1 MDHILWPFQT
11 KPEWL
16 FWVILA
22 IFNNLDMIAWLVV
35 QYITDEILLSN
46 MPIDKDSKLSCLLL
60 DQTVSQDVNAN
71 RCVIDEFEIK
81 DVEVK
86 AKKSVVIDIDES
98 EESGDDFI
106 VASILANVLGIV
118 ADTVSENND
127 SSRRSILGI
136 LLNSI
141 LSVMYWT
148 TIYHGQIVKN
158 GQNYPK

>member
-1 MDHILWPFQT
+1 M
-11 KPEWL
+11 
-16 FWVILA
+16 
-22 IFNNLDMIAWLVV
+22 V

-46 MPIDKDSKLSCLLL
+46 MPIDKDSKLSFLLL

-141 LSVMYWT
+141 LSVMY
-148 TIYHGQIVKN
+148 
-158 GQNYPK
+158 